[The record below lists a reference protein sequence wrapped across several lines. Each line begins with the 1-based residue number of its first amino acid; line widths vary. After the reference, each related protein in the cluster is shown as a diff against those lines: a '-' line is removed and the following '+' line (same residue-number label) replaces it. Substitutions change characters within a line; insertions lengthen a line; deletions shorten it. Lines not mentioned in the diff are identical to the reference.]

1 MEVESVDKSFFQWV
15 VGGLW
20 AAISFILG
28 WKIRNTTQINRLNT
42 MMATTLERDKN
53 RDKDMIEVKNELY
66 AIRRE
71 MKSVLLCV
79 DDQKKNNNATLIRV
93 NKILDAFE

>member
-15 VGGLW
+15 VGGIW

-53 RDKDMIEVKNELY
+53 MDEDMRELKSQIKATRNEVETM
-66 AIRRE
+66 RRALIDWKE
-71 MKSVLLCV
+71 T
-79 DDQKKNNNATLIRV
+79 NNNTLIRV
-93 NKILDAFE
+93 NNVLKALE